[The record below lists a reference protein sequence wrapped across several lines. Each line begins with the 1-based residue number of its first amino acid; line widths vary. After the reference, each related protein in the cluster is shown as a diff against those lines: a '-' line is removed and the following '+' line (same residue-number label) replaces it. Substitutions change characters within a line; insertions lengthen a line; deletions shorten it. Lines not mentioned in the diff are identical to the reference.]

1 MNSSPAR
8 RDRFVWTLLAAVP
21 LALASGGRLW
31 GAEAAK
37 PVDPLQDWSV
47 PEGYSLQIMARGFS
61 MPTAIA
67 IVPEP
72 GPDPKSPRMFVAELR
87 GSVKAVANDWTVSE
101 FAKIETFS
109 PAAEWPDPAGEGGMA
124 GLCLA
129 PEHGYVFVTYT
140 HRDQFG
146 VLRNMISRFTAG
158 PRSFQGTASD
168 RTDYGELF
176 ADDTSAFSHQIGGCA
191 VDGDSLFVS
200 VGDGGDPAASR
211 SLDRMLGKLIRLTLD
226 GQPHPGNPFFSSGGK
241 AAAVYAYGLR
251 NPFGITIVDGH
262 VFSAENGVKIDRFLE
277 LRPGTDY
284 QWDGT
289 DGSIAANA
297 IAVFAPSICPVHVAY
312 VPEDQG
318 PLQPVPHSRF
328 LIAIS
333 EGNEGGAPPGVLAV
347 EYDRK
352 QNMAVGSPRYV
363 VRFESHSPGQGIVGV
378 ASTPEGL
385 FLAPMMP
392 VGPNAVLMMT
402 RYDPEHAHGRIIG
415 RGAGPMEL
423 IYTFGC
429 LKCHSLDGVGGKV
442 GPNLDK
448 NALMTRVESRVLD
461 PSYAQLIQRIDAI
474 PDKNIQ
480 ATSPARKEVI
490 SAPPDKRAVLW
501 VKNRLLFPK
510 FDSPNAQMPQM
521 NITPE
526 QADSI
531 ARYLTHERPKRSR
544 LDWVKTRL
552 LSRSFLAGIGVGLV
566 GSLALAGV
574 VAIRRRRRTR

>member
-1 MNSSPAR
+1 MFGSSE
-8 RDRFVWTLLAAVP
+8 
-21 LALASGGRLW
+21 RLRS
-31 GAEAAK
+31 AEARPPA
-37 PVDPLQDWSV
+37 DPLMDWSV
-47 PEGYSLQIMARGFS
+47 QEGYSLQIVARGFS

-72 GPDPKSPRMFVAELR
+72 GRDPKSPRMFVAELR
-87 GSVKAVANDWTVSE
+87 GSVKTVANDWTVSE
-101 FAKIETFS
+101 FARIETFS
-109 PAAEWPDPAGEGGMA
+109 PAAEWPDPSGEGGMA

-129 PEHGYVFVTYT
+129 PEQGYVFVTYT

-146 VLRNMISRFTAG
+146 VLRNRISRFTAG
-158 PRSFQGTASD
+158 SRSFEGAASTRID
-168 RTDYGELF
+168 FGELF
-176 ADDTSAFSHQIGGCA
+176 ADDSSAFSHQIGGCA

-226 GQPHPGNPFFSSGGK
+226 GQPHPGNPFFTSGGK

-277 LRPGTDY
+277 LRPGIDY

-289 DGSIAANA
+289 DGSLAANA
-297 IAVFAPSICPVHVAY
+297 LAVFAPSICPVHVAY
-312 VPEDQG
+312 APENQG
-318 PLQPVPHSRF
+318 PLQPIPNARF

-363 VRFESHSPGQGIVGV
+363 VRFESQSPGQGIVGV
-378 ASTPEGL
+378 ASTPGGL

-392 VGPNAVLMMT
+392 VGPSSVLMMI
-402 RYDPEHAHGRIIG
+402 RYDPDHAHPRIIG
-415 RGAGPMEL
+415 RGAGPVEL
-423 IYTFGC
+423 MHTFGC
-429 LKCHSLDGVGGKV
+429 LKCHSLDGVGGRV
-442 GPNLDK
+442 GPPLDK
-448 NALMTRVESRVLD
+448 NALKTRVDSRVLD
-461 PSYAQLIQRIDAI
+461 PSYEQLIRRIDAI

-480 ATSPARKEVI
+480 ATSPARKEVV
-490 SAPPDKRAVLW
+490 SARPDQRSLLW
-501 VKNRLLFPK
+501 VKNRLLFPR

-521 NITPE
+521 NIKPE
-526 QADSI
+526 QADAI
-531 ARYLTHERPKRSR
+531 ARYLLHERPKANR
-544 LDWVKTRL
+544 LAWIKTRL
-552 LSRSFLAGIGVGLV
+552 TSGSFLAGLGLGAL
-566 GSLALAGV
+566 GSLGLTAVLAIGK
-574 VAIRRRRRTR
+574 RRRARRPPSVSR